1 MERGRLAATLCPAGA
16 RAAADRALPSMLRRV
31 RWGNVGRLAAL
42 VAAGALIASG
52 VHDCGAREQAGGGW
66 GGRVEAIEVAGS
78 PVLFV
83 REVEAFEASVLDGIA
98 SVVSLDDSRS
108 AAATLSTLLDS
119 ARDAS
124 AMYPE

>member
-1 MERGRLAATLCPAGA
+1 MKRHDE
-16 RAAADRALPSMLRRV
+16 ALLDAINTHVAPDDMLWV
-31 RWGNVGRLAAL
+31 VG
-42 VAAGALIASG
+42 
-52 VHDCGAREQAGGGW
+52 DFCW